1 MRVEKPV
8 RIVQLALLFG
18 VIYFVQ
24 GMGDPTTGLVS
35 QPDEALLRQWGKTAD
50 DIALFGALLSLP
62 WCLKPLFALLSDVV
76 PLGGSHRRN
85 YLLIASAVAAAGF
98 LWLHLMPVQV
108 GAERRLLS
116 WLTLATV
123 GVIFGDVVIDGL
135 MIETGQPLGLTGR
148 LQSVQWASIYGGTI
162 LTGIFGGVLSQHH
175 EQKLGFL
182 LCSAM
187 MVVTF
192 VLTWLFVAEPP
203 RRAAAVSWRA
213 ALPSLRELAGSRG
226 FLAVGLFMF
235 LWNFNLFCQPVL
247 YLHTTSALGFPD
259 ELYGD
264 MVAVGAAGSILAC
277 LGYAFYCRRVAM
289 RWLLHLAIV
298 AGIVSNCAYL
308 LLDGRGSALALS
320 AFVGFT
326 YMTASMVQADLAAR
340 ACTERMTSTVFAT
353 FMALCNI
360 ASAASTWLGGV
371 WYHHGAAQWGSTASF
386 QSLIVVSS
394 LFTATCWL
402 VVRSIPAHLLT
413 VGAPADEGG
422 TARQS
427 SEGPSFPGRAVGE
440 LEGELEADESPR
452 RAAA

>member
-1 MRVEKPV
+1 M

-24 GMGDPTTGLVS
+24 GMGDPTTGLDS
-35 QPDEALLRQWGKTAD
+35 QPDEALLRQWGETANNV
-50 DIALFGALLSLP
+50 ALFGALLSLP

-76 PLGGSHRRN
+76 PLRGSHRKN

-98 LWLHLMPVQV
+98 LWLHFMPVHI

-148 LQSVQWASIYGGTI
+148 LQSVQWAAIYGGTI
-162 LTGIFGGVLSQHH
+162 LTGVFGGVLSQHH

-192 VLTWLFVAEPP
+192 VLTWFFVVEPP
-203 RRAAAVSWRA
+203 RQAPVSWRSA
-213 ALPSLRELAGSRG
+213 VPSLRELVGSRG

-235 LWNFNLFCQPVL
+235 LWNFNLCCQPVL
-247 YLHTTSALGFPD
+247 YLHTTGALRFPD

-264 MVAVGAAGSILAC
+264 MVAVGAAGSMLAC
-277 LGYAFYCRRVAM
+277 LAYALYCRRVAM
-289 RWLLHLAIV
+289 RWLIHLAIV

-308 LLDGRGSALALS
+308 LLGGRTSALALS

-360 ASAASTWLGGV
+360 ASAVSTWLGGV
-371 WYHHGAAQWGSTASF
+371 WYHHGTAQLGSTASF

-402 VVRSIPAHLLT
+402 VVRSIPAHLLN
-413 VGAPADEGG
+413 VSAPADDGAATMQASQEPLFAG
-422 TARQS
+422 A
-427 SEGPSFPGRAVGE
+427 ANGE
-440 LEGELEADESPR
+440 SDADAPPR